1 MFYCWEQLQQ
11 FCDEISKEEYQ
22 IKANEQCFL
31 MEPFA
36 LFACFFFLSIFM
48 RLWVNLQVGL

>member
-11 FCDEISKEEYQ
+11 YCDEIPKEEYQ